1 MDVENRRHHT
11 AVQRGYTGGGSGA
24 SLDRKYHYLQS
35 PYNHN
40 YTSPNKHNNVR
51 SERTSNCTS
60 PAKPRVSSVKSIASG
75 SIHLS
80 TNPTAAVCGIGST
93 WWNDDLIDHD
103 DDGTSRAEFQIQD
116 LIFKLSNNKTS
127 LPLIQSMACTNSN
140 NTTSQ
145 TGTDDSSD
153 EENNPL
159 ASHNNYNHN
168 NYNYNYNSR
177 RDVSGSTPPRV
188 NSLYTHI
195 DEGVVELSDS
205 TMDNRQSYC
214 NYYKSLPNGRS
225 NIDKHNG
232 RGNETTTTARYNMYP
247 SSRTGISD
255 DDMSSLGATAANE
268 FFDCIRMDTRAL
280 VDSSLFS
287 RYHQTVGKRQR
298 LPSEMKLYQREQ
310 SIASGGGTP
319 VPFSVSPHVVSHGHT
334 LLRGTCAQ
342 DSTLLSTTRPSIDCS
357 HVGIPRKEQRE
368 IDYWKLRLHQSNQQ
382 WERIQRAAGK
392 HTASMNNGCQQSAD
406 IRFNL
411 GQAYMKST
419 QYELAMEQF
428 VAAMNTWKRK
438 HGPHHVTIGRALDAI
453 GLAMMRKAQQT
464 KSSKLAEPTE
474 TTMLMKRAQQSLRQ
488 AFAIRFHQ
496 LGVWHV
502 DTVETYN
509 KLASVHLHLGELK
522 EACQAYHQV
531 FLVRQAIFGRC
542 HPSVAISAHSLAN
555 VYYKLQ
561 MEQESCHW
569 YQVAQSIYQDDL
581 QLSHHHPTLAKLLKD
596 RARLEQ

>member
-1 MDVENRRHHT
+1 MDVENRRYHT
-11 AVQRGYTGGGSGA
+11 AVERGYTGGGSGA

-35 PYNHN
+35 PSNHN
-40 YTSPNKHNNVR
+40 HTSPKKHNNVR

-60 PAKPRVSSVKSIASG
+60 PAKPRASSVKSIASG

-80 TNPTAAVCGIGST
+80 TNPTAAVCGLGST
-93 WWNDDLIDHD
+93 WWNDDPIDHD

-116 LIFKLSNNKTS
+116 LIFKLSNNNTS
-127 LPLIQSMACTNSN
+127 LPLIQSMACTN
-140 NTTSQ
+140 NTTSRME
-145 TGTDDSSD
+145 TDDPSD
-153 EENNPL
+153 EENNPVV
-159 ASHNNYNHN
+159 SHDNYNHN
-168 NYNYNYNSR
+168 HSNNSR
-177 RDVSGSTPPRV
+177 RISTPPRV

-195 DEGVVELSDS
+195 DEGVVQTSDS
-205 TMDNRQSYC
+205 AMDNRQSYC
-214 NYYKSLPNGRS
+214 KYKSLPNGRS
-225 NIDKHNG
+225 SIDKHNG
-232 RGNETTTTARYNMYP
+232 RGNEATTTATTTTRYNMYP

-255 DDMSSLGATAANE
+255 DDMSSLGATASNE

-287 RYHQTVGKRQR
+287 RYHQRVGKRQR
-298 LPSEMKLYQREQ
+298 LPSEMKLYQREH
-310 SIASGGGTP
+310 SIASGGGTSFP
-319 VPFSVSPHVVSHGHT
+319 AIEVPFSESPRVASHGQT
-334 LLRGTCAQ
+334 LLRGTCGQ
-342 DSTLLSTTRPSIDCS
+342 DSTLMSTISPSIDRS
-357 HVGIPRKEQRE
+357 TVAIPKKEQRE
-368 IDYWKLRLHQSNQQ
+368 IDYWKLRLDQSNQQ

-392 HTASMNNGCQQSAD
+392 HTASMNSGCQQSAD

-453 GLAMMRKAQQT
+453 GLAMMRKAQQK

-474 TTMLMKRAQQSLRQ
+474 TTMLMERAQQTLRQ

-561 MEQESCHW
+561 MEQESLHW